1 MKMRVLLLMVVL
13 ALVGIGVWISHGVV
27 QSVFGNEYELFRSIK
42 IGMSEEEVR
51 EILGEPYR
59 VYSRGA
65 APADYYEEGYSFERR
80 LITNKVFIYIA
91 TEPIAYVYFDESN
104 RVEEVFVGGS

>member
-1 MKMRVLLLMVVL
+1 M
-13 ALVGIGVWISHGVV
+13 WISNGVI
-27 QSVFGNEYELFRSIK
+27 QSVFGGEYELFRSVE

-51 EILGEPYR
+51 ETLGEPYKI
-59 VYSRGA
+59 YSRGT
-65 APADYYEEGYSFERR
+65 APADYYEEGYSFKRR
-80 LITNKVFIYIA
+80 PITNKVFIYIG